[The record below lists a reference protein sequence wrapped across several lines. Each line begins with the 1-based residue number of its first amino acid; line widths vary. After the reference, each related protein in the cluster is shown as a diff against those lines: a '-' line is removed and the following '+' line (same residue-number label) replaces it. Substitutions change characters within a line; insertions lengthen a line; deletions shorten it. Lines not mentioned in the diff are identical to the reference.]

1 MPGLTTILVIVVAVV
16 IIVVVLLALAL
27 WWVLR
32 TRHRLREAS
41 REGRRVSAQVT
52 QNPVTSFSRNGLP
65 SDPLNVKL
73 IGTSGQLGAA
83 FAEAGWYRA
92 DEIDFV
98 TSVRIS
104 VDSILGRKYS
114 TAPVSSL
121 FLFGRKEDFAF
132 ERPGSSVRQRDH
144 VRLWNTGTPA
154 TDGRPVWIG
163 GATHDIAVEIS
174 HVTHLPTH
182 KIAPDVDDERT
193 SLMDSI
199 IEAGWVIDEGWE
211 PGFGKPTVQR
221 NSLGDTYHTDGRR
234 AVLTLADVFT
244 LTPIAT
250 QVRGRWGLRLAQA
263 LGGLLRRRLPE
274 EGKRRAKAHREARLA
289 SQQGHPA
296 QATHATEEPTQ
307 LQEAAEAQATP
318 TPAPVASVPPAA
330 SEPPT
335 ATE

>member
-1 MPGLTTILVIVVAVV
+1 MSGLLILLLVVAVS
-16 IIVVVLLALAL
+16 VVVLLALAL
-27 WWVLR
+27 WRILR
-32 TRHRLREAS
+32 TRHRLRAAS

-52 QNPVTSFSRNGLP
+52 GNPVTSFSRNGLP

-104 VDSILGRKYS
+104 VDSILGRKYT
-114 TAPVSSL
+114 TAPVSNL

-154 TDGRPVWIG
+154 ADGRPVWIG

-174 HVTHLPTH
+174 PVTHLPTH

-193 SLMDSI
+193 ALVDSI
-199 IEAGWVIDEGWE
+199 IETGWVVDEAWE
-211 PGFGKPTVQR
+211 PGFGQPTVQR

-234 AVLTLADVFT
+234 VVLTLANIFA
-244 LTPIAT
+244 LTPITT
-250 QVRGRWGLRLAQA
+250 QVRGRWGVRLAQA
-263 LGGLLRRRLPE
+263 LTGLLRSRLPE
-274 EGKRRAKAHREARLA
+274 EGKQRANAHRTARLA
-289 SQQGHPA
+289 REQRQPA
-296 QATHATEEPTQ
+296 QLMSALTEPASIPAPTPQ
-307 LQEAAEAQATP
+307 VAP
-318 TPAPVASVPPAA
+318 TPAPSAPSAG

-335 ATE
+335 TVS